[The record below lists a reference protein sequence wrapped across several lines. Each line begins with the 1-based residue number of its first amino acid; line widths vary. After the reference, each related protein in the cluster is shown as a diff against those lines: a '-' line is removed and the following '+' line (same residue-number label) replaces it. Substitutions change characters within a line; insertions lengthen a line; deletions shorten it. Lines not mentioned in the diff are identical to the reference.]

1 VNNEVRIASLTFYLK
16 IQTLELAVASLY
28 LTIVRNIVR
37 IASYKS
43 QTNSQQ
49 FFYFAECVIARYK
62 LLSKNGPNCEL
73 KNKKKNAI
81 SLFIFYS
88 VVETN
93 FHSKQILL
101 A

>member
-43 QTNSQQ
+43 QTN
-49 FFYFAECVIARYK
+49 FF
-62 LLSKNGPNCEL
+62 
-73 KNKKKNAI
+73 
-81 SLFIFYS
+81 FILQN
-88 VVETN
+88 V
-93 FHSKQILL
+93 
-101 A
+101 

>member
-43 QTNSQQ
+43 QTNF
-49 FFYFAECVIARYK
+49 FFYFAECVIVRYK
-62 LLSKNGPNCEL
+62 LLSKNSTNCEL
-73 KNKKKNAI
+73 NKKKRYYLI
-81 SLFIFYS
+81 YFLFRGGNKFP
-88 VVETN
+88 
-93 FHSKQILL
+93 
-101 A
+101 